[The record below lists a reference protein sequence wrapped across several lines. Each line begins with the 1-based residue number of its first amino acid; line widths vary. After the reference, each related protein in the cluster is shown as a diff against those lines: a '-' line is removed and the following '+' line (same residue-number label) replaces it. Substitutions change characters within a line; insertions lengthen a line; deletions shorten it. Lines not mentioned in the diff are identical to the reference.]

1 MTNFRER
8 EIERVRSNHPNTLHI
23 DESLMRE
30 REGERE
36 QAQARLIITGQ
47 SPLVEYTE
55 RRHCFSYY

>member
-1 MTNFRER
+1 MERER
-8 EIERVRSNHPNTLHI
+8 EVIILTHFHI